1 MKNFIIKILAF
12 LLTMF
17 PSCGTLLAPY
27 QSLTYPG
34 QIVVTDCIMNAIETG
49 DITALEDMISIS
61 SKENM
66 EDLPGNL
73 TAIINSIDGEVVEYS
88 SLGTSDYDK
97 SNYGSQISRRSWKII
112 FNTATEAY
120 RLDVTWIVVNN
131 HEPEEVGMR
140 SMSLS
145 DSEGN
150 LLATTYVPKT

>member
-1 MKNFIIKILAF
+1 MKNFIISILAF
-12 LLTMF
+12 LLSLF

-34 QIVVTDCIMNAIETG
+34 QIVVTDNIMNAIETG
-49 DITALEDMISIS
+49 DATALEAMMSMS
-61 SKENM
+61 SKENL
-66 EDLPGNL
+66 EDLPGSIS
-73 TAIINSIDGEVVEYS
+73 TIINSIDGEIVEYS

-97 SNYGSQISRRSWKII
+97 SNYGSQISRRSWKIL
-112 FNTATEAY
+112 FNTAIESY

-131 HEPEEVGMR
+131 REPEEVGM
-140 SMSLS
+140 SNMSLS

>member
-1 MKNFIIKILAF
+1 MKKFIIKILAF

-17 PSCGTLLAPY
+17 PSCGILLAPY

-34 QIVVTDCIMNAIETG
+34 QIVVTDNVMNAIKTG
-49 DITALEDMISIS
+49 DVTALDSMMSMR
-61 SKENM
+61 SKENL

-73 TAIINSIDGEVVEYS
+73 NQIINSIDGEIVEYN

-97 SNYGSQISRRSWKII
+97 SDYGSQISRRSWKIL
-112 FNTATEAY
+112 FNTDTESY
-120 RLDVTWIVVNN
+120 RLEVTWIVVNN
-131 HEPEEVGMR
+131 RAPEEVGM
-140 SMSLS
+140 SNMSLS